1 MKKCSRCGELKPE
14 NEFYKDKRASD
25 GLTSECKACR
35 YVWQKEYNKGRS
47 EVLAKYV
54 KKHQQKKK
62 LELYELKSPC
72 VKCGEDRL
80 YIIDFHHIDP
90 SVKSF
95 GISTKYVTKAEILI
109 EEIKKCVCLCKNCH
123 YEFHHLYGRTP
134 EKPVES
140 LTEYLGRNPYEI

>member
-1 MKKCSRCGELKPE
+1 MKKCSRCGIEKDE
-14 NEFYKDKRASD
+14 SEFYKDKRNKD
-25 GLTSECKACR
+25 GLVGHCKACA
-35 YVWQKEYNKGRS
+35 YKWQKEYNADRKL
-47 EVLAKYV
+47 ELAGYV
-54 KKHQQKKK
+54 KKNQQKKK
-62 LELYELKSPC
+62 EELYEFKKSC
-72 VKCGEDRL
+72 AKCGEDRF

-95 GISTKYVTKAEILI
+95 TISTNYTRPKEVLV

-134 EKPVES
+134 NEPVES